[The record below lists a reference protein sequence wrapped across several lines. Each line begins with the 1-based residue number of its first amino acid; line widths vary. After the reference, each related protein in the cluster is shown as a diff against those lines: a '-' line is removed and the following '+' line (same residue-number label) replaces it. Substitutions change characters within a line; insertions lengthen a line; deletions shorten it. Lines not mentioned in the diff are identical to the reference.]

1 MTNREFYQAVIN
13 ANVNAE
19 LTDFAAD
26 AIEKL
31 DKRNATRKSKPT
43 KSQAENENFKA
54 DIIEFLTG
62 KEDFTLCSAIAAHF
76 NVTSQK
82 ATGVLALMVKDG
94 TVEVADVKVPKQ
106 GKRKGYRL
114 VTNIEEENGE

>member
-19 LTDFAAD
+19 LTNFAAD

-43 KSQAENENFKA
+43 KSQAANENFKA

-62 KEDFTLCSAIAAHF
+62 KEDFTLCSTIAAHF
-76 NVTSQK
+76 DVTSQK

-114 VTNIEEENGE
+114 VTTREEENGE

>member
-19 LTDFAAD
+19 LTNFAAA

-31 DKRNATRKSKPT
+31 DKRNANRKSKPT
-43 KSQAENENFKA
+43 KSQAANENFKTE
-54 DIIEFLTG
+54 IIEFLAD
-62 KEDFTLCSAIAAHF
+62 KEDFTLCSVIAKHF
-76 NVTSQK
+76 DVTSQK
-82 ATGVLALMVKDG
+82 ASGVLALMVKDG

-114 VTNIEEENGE
+114 VTATTEENGE